1 MQDARAGTVS
11 ENGTSLP
18 KICVCPWATRL
29 SLNTIG
35 SDATF
40 SFSSP
45 YTPTTPPRT
54 PTRYPPNVKLERT
67 KIPWDTPEE
76 RQRAVSALHAKGYQL
91 HEVARRLSVDVQ
103 TVRRDKRKLSLETW
117 STISD
122 AELSTHVE
130 ANIALA
136 HTAVGTQKMGAYLLR
151 QGLRVQDHRVKA
163 ALVSRSTAP

>member
-1 MQDARAGTVS
+1 M
-11 ENGTSLP
+11 
-18 KICVCPWATRL
+18 
-29 SLNTIG
+29 
-35 SDATF
+35 
-40 SFSSP
+40 
-45 YTPTTPPRT
+45 PTTPPRT

-122 AELSTHVE
+122 AELSSHVE
-130 ANIALA
+130 ASIALA